1 MRHDASVH
9 QPAPSMTRERKS
21 WKPIP
26 KSPLSCPTIYLATS
40 VELLSSSVSRY
51 GGW

>member
-9 QPAPSMTRERKS
+9 QPAPFMTRERKS

-26 KSPLSCPTIYLATS
+26 KSPSSCPTIYFATC
-40 VELLSSSVSRY
+40 VELRSDSTSRY
-51 GGW
+51 AGW

>member
-9 QPAPSMTRERKS
+9 QTAPFMTRERKS

-26 KSPLSCPTIYLATS
+26 KSPLSCPTIYFATFA
-40 VELLSSSVSRY
+40 ELRRSSISLCV
-51 GGW
+51 GW